1 MRFKSRSALFPDPG
15 LTPDPNMKKSTRD
28 IIKFDSF
35 CLHIFFLGFHVYDM
49 SSEAEPPT
57 PAPGDY
63 RGSQVTI
70 TRTHHL
76 LVSHGTHLTNFWL
89 RKVKENLFFMVVK
102 QIFTQKKEEILNS

>member
-1 MRFKSRSALFPDPG
+1 
-15 LTPDPNMKKSTRD
+15 
-28 IIKFDSF
+28 
-35 CLHIFFLGFHVYDM
+35 M
-49 SSEAEPPT
+49 SSEVEPPT

-70 TRTHHL
+70 IRTHHFL
-76 LVSHGTHLTNFWL
+76 GSHGRHLINFSL